1 MVVRGG
7 GCFLMSE
14 VPRQVLGDSNE
25 ALPKFRELSPLRSF
39 DILYTTFRPN
49 L

>member
-1 MVVRGG
+1 
-7 GCFLMSE
+7 MSE

-25 ALPKFRELSPLRSF
+25 VLPKFRGLNPLRSI